1 MIEDQDGNLLLSPEE
16 CTVIAERCE
25 LLIALMDELGL
36 HGDAPMPP
44 GTLGALAREVIRRHT
59 ARPSGD

>member
-1 MIEDQDGNLLLSPEE
+1 MIEDQDGNLILSPEE
-16 CTVIAERCE
+16 WTIIAERCE

-44 GTLGALAREVIRRHT
+44 GMLDVLGREVIRRHT
-59 ARPSGD
+59 ARKSGD